1 MILTARYSFRH
12 SMLYQENR
20 SNHLSVSEETPP
32 SPCETLGIYQNF
44 IKGVHLKRG
53 YKSIPWF
60 YRVH

>member
-1 MILTARYSFRH
+1 MILKARYSFRH
-12 SMLYQENR
+12 LMLYQENR

-44 IKGVHLKRG
+44 RKGNHLKG
-53 YKSIPWF
+53 ATYLFYEF